1 MAYSSVSSETL
12 SIVSITMADPLLV
25 RAVYKFK
32 GTNNDEVR
40 MSLNFL
46 ETSNYYVFS

>member
-1 MAYSSVSSETL
+1 MQRYFNDQSKLKSRDMAEPV
-12 SIVSITMADPLLV
+12 LV